1 MRVLQKLM
9 KISKSDQ
16 TVVNSEHTS
25 KLAQI
30 HSWSFRSFRD
40 VLTPPN
46 TLRTRFTPLHLA
58 EPSLVIVEGDD
69 MPMFYF
75 QMS

>member
-16 TVVNSEHTS
+16 TVHTS

-30 HSWSFRSFRD
+30 HSWSFRD

-46 TLRTRFTPLHLA
+46 TLRARTRFTPLHLA

>member
-30 HSWSFRSFRD
+30 HSWSFRD

-46 TLRTRFTPLHLA
+46 TLRARTRFIPLHLA
-58 EPSLVIVEGDD
+58 EPSLVIVEGND

-75 QMS
+75 EMF